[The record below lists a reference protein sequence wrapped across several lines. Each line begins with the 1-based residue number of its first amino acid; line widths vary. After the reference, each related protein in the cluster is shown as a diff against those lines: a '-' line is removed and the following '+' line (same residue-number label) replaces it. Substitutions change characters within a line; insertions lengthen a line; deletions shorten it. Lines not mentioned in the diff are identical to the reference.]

1 MEDLNK
7 ELKKQIG
14 ENSVNYK
21 LIALKEQFPDMIE
34 STIKTVAPFPTMYFS
49 GAGDILQTDTIML
62 LATMYMIILYVC
74 YYISISFLFVFLSY
88 IFKDRV
94 KTKF

>member
-34 STIKTVAPFPTMYFS
+34 STIKIVTPFPIMYFS

>member
-14 ENSVNYK
+14 ENSVDYK

-34 STIKTVAPFPTMYFS
+34 STIKTAAPFPIIYFS

>member
-1 MEDLNK
+1 MGDINK

-34 STIKTVAPFPTMYFS
+34 SIIKTVAPFPIMYFS
-49 GAGDILQTDTIML
+49 GAGNILQTDTITL
-62 LATMYMIILYVC
+62 LVTVYMIILYVC
-74 YYISISFLFVFLSY
+74 YYISISVLFISLSY